1 MNPQVETYKIELPG
15 KILYPSDAA
24 FSVKKITP
32 FEQKKFYSD
41 MSVAE
46 TLEERNTA
54 VRDLIKRLVICENYD
69 LDNIYMPDFS
79 FILYQIRAVTYKMFP
94 LKVYTDCEGCGR
106 KYSTPIEVTDL
117 SIETLEEDKVVKE
130 IELENFGAV
139 PFRYKQIGDDAT
151 IERLVKKANMD
162 SEDLFMRL
170 LALDAV
176 VLSDWKP
183 VEEVWDLIANGEI
196 TVQDITKIEKTLSDF
211 TWGVKE
217 EIACR
222 CPHCGKE
229 VVVPY
234 SLDAT
239 DFFSVDLD

>member
-1 MNPQVETYKIELPG
+1 MNQETYKIELPG
-15 KILYPSDAA
+15 KLLYPENAT

-54 VRDLIKRLVICENYD
+54 VREVLKRLVICENYS
-69 LDNIYMPDFS
+69 LDNIYMQDYS

-94 LKVYTDCEGCGR
+94 LKVYVDCEECKQ
-106 KYSTPIEVTDL
+106 KYGTEIDVTQLD
-117 SIETLEEDKVVKE
+117 IETLDADKVVKE
-130 IELENFGAV
+130 VELENFGVV
-139 PFRYKQIGDDAT
+139 PFRYKQIGDDVV
-151 IERLVKKANMD
+151 IDRLLRESGMNQ
-162 SEDLFMRL
+162 EDLFMRV

-176 VLSDWKP
+176 SLSDWKP
-183 VEEVWDLIANGEI
+183 VDEVWALISEGQI
-196 TVQDITKIEKTLSDF
+196 TVEDVTKIENLLGNF

-217 EIACR
+217 EVKCR

-239 DFFSVDLD
+239 DFFSVDID